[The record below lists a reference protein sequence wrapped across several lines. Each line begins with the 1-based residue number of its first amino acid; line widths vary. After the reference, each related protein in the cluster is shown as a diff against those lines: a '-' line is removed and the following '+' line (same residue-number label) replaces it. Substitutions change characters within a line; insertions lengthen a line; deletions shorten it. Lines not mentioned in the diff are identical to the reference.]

1 VHVGVVEVLH
11 VLIAERVGEERFG
24 PVGDQPLQ
32 QPGLGRVHVA
42 DATSGVVPEHLR
54 CDVCVLGY
62 EHGLAEALFVEGGVE
77 LVVVSPESLLE
88 QMIDLV
94 VISDSNTGGIAVV
107 DFLGQSANSVV
118 VLLIE
123 VESDQGMT

>member
-1 VHVGVVEVLH
+1 
-11 VLIAERVGEERFG
+11 
-24 PVGDQPLQ
+24 
-32 QPGLGRVHVA
+32 
-42 DATSGVVPEHLR
+42 
-54 CDVCVLGY
+54 
-62 EHGLAEALFVEGGVE
+62 
-77 LVVVSPESLLE
+77 
-88 QMIDLV
+88 MIDLV